1 MRGHGHESF
10 RPDRRAAPPRRPAGE
25 GGHDE
30 DEPSHSNRH
39 GVLVGALLLLIS
51 AVNGPVH
58 AYGLTGAGGSLG
70 YSTPSDFDG
79 TAIAGA
85 HAEFEQSGTR
95 IYLLPNM
102 MFWDVDHVRDLNPN
116 LDLTYHFDREG
127 RVTPYVGGGLGLHF
141 VDDDRG
147 DRSGTSLGLN
157 LVGGLRFPTA
167 AHRYFLEG
175 RYTASDI
182 SQFALMGGVTFST
195 R

>member
-1 MRGHGHESF
+1 
-10 RPDRRAAPPRRPAGE
+10 
-25 GGHDE
+25 
-30 DEPSHSNRH
+30 
-39 GVLVGALLLLIS
+39 
-51 AVNGPVH
+51 
-58 AYGLTGAGGSLG
+58 
-70 YSTPSDFDG
+70 
-79 TAIAGA
+79 
-85 HAEFEQSGTR
+85 
-95 IYLLPNM
+95 
-102 MFWDVDHVRDLNPN
+102 VRDLSPN